1 MQRASGS
8 PMKHGTPA
16 GASGN
21 QRKEDEFEMEF
32 GDSVSQ
38 QPPHSNPQLTK
49 ENLNKLPNVQ
59 QNLLRPFD
67 SISNANTSQVRT
79 NIMNSISRKIDQTK
93 VRNFCPKHKLV
104 YVNKCLQDGVN
115 LCAECFK
122 SHKDHKLQML

>member
-1 MQRASGS
+1 
-8 PMKHGTPA
+8 MKHGPPA

-21 QRKEDEFEMEF
+21 QRKEDDLFEMEF

-67 SISNANTSQVRT
+67 SISNA
-79 NIMNSISRKIDQTK
+79 
-93 VRNFCPKHKLV
+93 
-104 YVNKCLQDGVN
+104 
-115 LCAECFK
+115 
-122 SHKDHKLQML
+122 